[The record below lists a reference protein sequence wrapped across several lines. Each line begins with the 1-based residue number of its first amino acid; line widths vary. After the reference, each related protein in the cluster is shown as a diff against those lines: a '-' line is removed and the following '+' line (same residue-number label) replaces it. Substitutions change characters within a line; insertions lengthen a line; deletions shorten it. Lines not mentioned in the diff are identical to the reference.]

1 MNINSNNLDYG
12 GHARLSRADVARLAA
27 AGHEVEVPAGQMLI
41 ERGQH
46 GSGLYVILAG
56 SIIVEAAQ
64 GRTHE
69 LGPGSYVGD
78 LALLSRDGRRTAR
91 VRARTDVRAAAVPRS
106 TFEDL
111 HAGDPQLRERG
122 APVRI
127 D

>member
-1 MNINSNNLDYG
+1 
-12 GHARLSRADVARLAA
+12 
-27 AGHEVEVPAGQMLI
+27 MLI

-46 GSGLYVILAG
+46 GAGLYVILAG

-64 GRTHE
+64 GQTRE

-78 LALLSRDGRRTAR
+78 LALRSRDGRRTAR

-111 HAGDPQLRERG
+111 RAGDLQLRRRG
-122 APVRI
+122 APVRS